1 MSKKVNTVG
10 LESESAAASA
20 APAPEPQETV
30 ATPGRDQSHDLTAAP
45 GAAPTSGE
53 DFPVVGIGASAGGLE
68 AYRLLF
74 EELPATTGMAFV
86 LVQHLDPQHPS
97 LLAELIGRATRMP
110 VLEATDGLPVA
121 PNRVYTIPPNVT
133 LGILHGRLQVLDRVV
148 DRGRHLPVDE
158 FLRSLA
164 QDRGSQAIGVV
175 LSGTAS
181 DGTAGLAAVKA
192 AGGVT
197 FAQDQASAAY
207 WGMPGSAVAAGCAD
221 LVLSPPEIARE
232 LARMAAHPLLRQ
244 RQPPEP
250 DLGEETSQALD
261 KVYLL
266 LRARTGNDFAL
277 YKQSTIRRRIR
288 RRMVVHKL
296 ERLGD
301 YVRYLQNTPVE
312 LDALF
317 HDLLIN
323 VTGFFRDPETF
334 EVLRALALPRIF
346 AARATPAAA
355 RENGAAQAVSL
366 PQVRIWV
373 PGCSTGEEA
382 YSLAMT
388 LIESADEREC
398 DAGLIGTFQIF
409 ATDIDEQAIS
419 VARRG
424 VYPERIQ
431 AEVSPERLRR
441 FFLKVT
447 GGRQV
452 SKALR
457 DRCVFAV
464 QNVVKDPPFSR
475 LDLVCCRNV
484 LIYLGPMLQKRVLQM
499 FHYALEPEGYLMLG
513 PSESIGTQADLFALV
528 DQPAK
533 LYTKKSVASREGY
546 NFKPRTPY
554 QDALVE
560 LPPPRLGTP
569 GRSPQQEAEELIL
582 ARFSPAGVIL
592 TADWDI
598 LHFRGQTGRYLEPA
612 PGAASLNLLKMV
624 RRGLFVAL
632 RAALLQARDSGV
644 PVRKAGVRYRSNG
657 SEAQVDLQ
665 VLPLHAVAGGTPCF
679 LVLFEE
685 PVAPAAPEPA
695 RPAPGVAEGAANAE
709 RDDYLATLEH
719 ELTST
724 RDYMQSAIAEQEGT
738 NEELRS
744 MNEEIQSANE
754 ELQSTNE
761 ELETAKEE
769 LQSTNEELATV
780 NEELESRNAELA
792 AANND
797 INNMLASIN
806 LPILMLDN
814 ELRIRQFTPQ
824 AERLLNLIG
833 TDMGR
838 PISNIKPNIEV
849 PRLEELVRRVINSLE
864 VESLELQDN
873 AGHWY
878 AVRLRPYKTLD
889 HRIDGAVIT
898 FMEIDEI
905 KEARRLRVTL
915 AEERRLA
922 ALVRD
927 AADAITAQGFD
938 GGILAWN
945 PAAERVYGYPEAAA
959 LALNIREL
967 IPADAWPE
975 HERMLAALRVGRPME
990 PYRTRRRTQDGRE
1003 LAVWLVPT
1011 VLLGADGKPYG
1022 LGTTERVLGE
1032 AER

>member
-1 MSKKVNTVG
+1 MFKSQYMPKTT
-10 LESESAAASA
+10 ETAESAPRSAPQADPESPASDHADAVSA
-20 APAPEPQETV
+20 APAV
-30 ATPGRDQSHDLTAAP
+30 A
-45 GAAPTSGE
+45 E
-53 DFPVVGIGASAGGLE
+53 NFPVVGIGASAGGLE

-74 EELPATTGMAFV
+74 EDLPTDTGMAFV

-97 LLAELIGRATRMP
+97 LLAELIGRSTRMP

-121 PNRVYTIPPNVT
+121 PNHVYTIPPNVT
-133 LGILHGRLQVLDRVV
+133 LGILHGRLQVLERVIE
-148 DRGRHLPVDE
+148 RGRHLPVDE

-181 DGTAGLAAVKA
+181 DGTAGLAAIKA

-221 LVLSPPEIARE
+221 LVLPPREIARE
-232 LARMAAHPLLRQ
+232 LARIAAHPLLRQ
-244 RQPPEP
+244 RQPSEP
-250 DLGEETSQALD
+250 DLGEAASQALD

-288 RRMVVHKL
+288 RRMLLHKL

-346 AARATPAAA
+346 AARTRPGAIPET
-355 RENGAAQAVSL
+355 GAAPAEILS
-366 PQVRIWV
+366 QVRIWV
-373 PGCSTGEEA
+373 PGCATGEEA

-388 LIESADEREC
+388 LIEGCDEREC
-398 DAGLIGTFQIF
+398 DAGLVGTIQIF

-419 VARRG
+419 AARRG

-441 FFLKVT
+441 FFVKVT
-447 GGRQV
+447 GGWQV

-475 LDLVCCRNV
+475 LDLVSCRNL

-499 FHYALEPEGYLMLG
+499 FHYALEPEGFLMLG
-513 PSESIGTQADLFALV
+513 PSESIGAQADLFALV
-528 DQPAK
+528 DQPSK
-533 LYTKKSVASREGY
+533 LYSKKSVAVREGY
-546 NFKPRTPY
+546 SFKPRTPY
-554 QDALVE
+554 QDGLAE
-560 LPPPRLGTP
+560 LPPPRPVTP

-582 ARFSPAGVIL
+582 ARFSPAGVIV

-632 RAALLQARDSGV
+632 RAALVQARDSSA
-644 PVRKAGVRYRSNG
+644 PVRKTGVHYRTNG

-665 VLPLHAVAGGTPCF
+665 VLPLRAAAGGAPCF

-685 PVAPAAPEPA
+685 AVGPAAAESA
-695 RPAPGVAEGAANAE
+695 RSAPGTADSTAIPD
-709 RDDYLATLEH
+709 RDDYIATLEH
-719 ELTST
+719 ELAST

-780 NEELESRNAELA
+780 NDELESRNAELA
-792 AANND
+792 TANND

-833 TDMGR
+833 ADLGR
-838 PISNIKPNIEV
+838 PIGNIKPNIEV
-849 PRLEELVRRVINSLE
+849 PNLEDLVRRVINSLE

-915 AEERRLA
+915 ADEQRLA

-975 HERMLAALRVGRPME
+975 HERMLAALRAGRPME